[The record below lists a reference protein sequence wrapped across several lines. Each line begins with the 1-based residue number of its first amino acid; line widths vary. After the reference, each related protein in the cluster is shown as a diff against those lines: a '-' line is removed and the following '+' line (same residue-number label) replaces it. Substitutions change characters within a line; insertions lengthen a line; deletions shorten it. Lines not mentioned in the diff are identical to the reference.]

1 MKGKWS
7 EKIINK
13 IAAALM
19 TLLVI
24 ILTAMVISRS
34 LASPEKLM
42 EKMAACVEQGNYKGA
57 VTVYRESFVRKYRIE
72 KMNTIERSMKALYYF
87 ADYMDYNITA
97 QPEKLFTTDELQEK
111 REKLRDWEEWLG
123 EHFSEKLAAMD
134 TRLNT
139 YLELTEKIND
149 YYKEV
154 FRGAEMIKEFYQ
166 TAIITM
172 NEVERGGEASGDLVI
187 IKRDMEEKWKKHK
200 SNRDRSLYDLQDYN
214 INLIRYYYQ
223 LPKGVE
229 IQQFYRCADVFIND
243 FSHWSTGKTKDFME
257 SSAYGTLEERIKEME
272 EYKEEFE
279 KGSEEFTEINLKI
292 KSMLAKKY
300 QEGLKPFLLSF
311 CS

>member
-1 MKGKWS
+1 MKGKWT

-13 IAAALM
+13 IAVTLM

-24 ILTAMVISRS
+24 GLTAMVISRS
-34 LASPEKLM
+34 LVSPGELM
-42 EKMAACVEQGNYKGA
+42 EKMAACVEQGNYKEA

-72 KMNTIERSMKALYYF
+72 KMNDIERGMKALYYF
-87 ADYMDYNITA
+87 ADYMDYNVTV
-97 QPEKLFTTDELQEK
+97 QPEKLFATDELLEK
-111 REKLRDWEEWLG
+111 RENLRGWEEWLG
-123 EHFSEKLAAMD
+123 DKFSEKLAAMD
-134 TRLNT
+134 TRLDT

-149 YYKEV
+149 YYKAV
-154 FRGAEMIKEFYQ
+154 FRGTEMIKEFYQ
-166 TAIITM
+166 AAIMTM
-172 NEVERGGEASGDLVI
+172 NEAERGGEASDNIVFM
-187 IKRDMEEKWKKHK
+187 KQDMEEKWKEHK
-200 SNRDRSLYDLQDYN
+200 NNRDSSLYDLQGYN

-292 KSMLAKKY
+292 KSKLAEKY